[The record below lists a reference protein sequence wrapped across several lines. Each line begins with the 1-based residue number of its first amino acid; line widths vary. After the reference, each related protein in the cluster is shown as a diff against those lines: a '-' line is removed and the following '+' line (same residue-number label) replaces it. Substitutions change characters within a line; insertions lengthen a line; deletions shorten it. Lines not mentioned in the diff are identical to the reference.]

1 MVDST
6 TATSAVASVTA
17 NATPA
22 VRIGALAQRVGVAT
36 ETLRYYERLGL
47 IAPAGRSAAN
57 YRLYG
62 EVAERRLL
70 FIRRA
75 QALGFSLEDIGE
87 LLSLH
92 HRSEASAA
100 EAKRITEARLREVE
114 AKIRDLERMR
124 RGLAEL
130 SATCSGEGSAA
141 ECPIL
146 ASLAASSPK

>member
-1 MVDST
+1 MDDRL
-6 TATSAVASVTA
+6 AAASVGA
-17 NATPA
+17 DASRA
-22 VRIGALAQRVGVAT
+22 LRIGALARRVGVAR
-36 ETLRYYERLGL
+36 ETLRHYERLGL
-47 IAPAGRSAAN
+47 IAPIGRSAAN

-62 EVAERRLL
+62 KAAERRLA

-75 QALGFSLEDIGE
+75 QRLGFSLEDIGE

-92 HRSEASAA
+92 HRAGARAA
-100 EAKRITEARLREVE
+100 EAKRITETRLREVE

-130 SATCSGEGSAA
+130 TAACSGEGSAA

-146 ASLAASSPK
+146 ASLAEAEPK